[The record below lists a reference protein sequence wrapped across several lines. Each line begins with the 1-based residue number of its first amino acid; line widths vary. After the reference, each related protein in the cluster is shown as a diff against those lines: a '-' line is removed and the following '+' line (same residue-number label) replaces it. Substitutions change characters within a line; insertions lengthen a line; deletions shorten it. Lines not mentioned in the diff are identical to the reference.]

1 MTMRIGANYP
11 QGSAATDTAKKS
23 AEATAGRS
31 SETSAGKE
39 APDASAV
46 KVTWSAKAQELGQAQ
61 APESSEKVQR
71 LQAAV
76 ESNQLQIDPEKIAA
90 AIVGE

>member
-11 QGSAATDTAKKS
+11 QGSAAADTAKKS

-31 SETSAGKE
+31 AETSAGKE

-46 KVTWSAKAQELGQAQ
+46 KVTWSAKAQELGAQ